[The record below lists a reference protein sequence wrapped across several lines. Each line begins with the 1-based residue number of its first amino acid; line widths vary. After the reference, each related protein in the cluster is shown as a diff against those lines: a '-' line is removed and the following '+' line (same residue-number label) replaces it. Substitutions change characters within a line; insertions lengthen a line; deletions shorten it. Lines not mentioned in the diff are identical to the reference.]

1 MTVCQA
7 LTIEQARTTEHP
19 DFPCIDLAHRRC
31 LFLSHCTIA
40 MFVHEN
46 FAYHKATACL
56 DIPKSQNHTS
66 SHSKVHEFFGP
77 RSFHG
82 RFTHVCT

>member
-56 DIPKSQNHTS
+56 DIP
-66 SHSKVHEFFGP
+66 
-77 RSFHG
+77 
-82 RFTHVCT
+82 